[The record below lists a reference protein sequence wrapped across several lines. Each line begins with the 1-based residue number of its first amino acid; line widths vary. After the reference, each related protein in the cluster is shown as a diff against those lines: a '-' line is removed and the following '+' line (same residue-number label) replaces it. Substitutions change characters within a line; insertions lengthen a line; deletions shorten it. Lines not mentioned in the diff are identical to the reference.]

1 MTIAADED
9 GNLFEKTDAGEWV
22 PAKTRTGADVPM
34 EVQDGGKWVPVPGTP
49 PPYDESMLPEGGAA
63 VGALARRAA
72 GAVAEHF
79 TTPPPQDSA
88 LSRIVGATAR
98 GATEG
103 GPFYKP
109 ETRAAVDQGLV
120 GRYITNP
127 LLDAGKAVVGAVA
140 GGAGQAAYEAGNALG
155 GPRLG
160 RDLYMFNQVAPVAS
174 MMPGVIKPGGG
185 PVAPGTIARNTAQP
199 WEAARTTEPVTAEA
213 FPPGTP
219 DYNFSRGQR
228 IEQFLSEQP
237 PEVVAAM
244 ARTNPDV
251 AAWVQ
256 RQAAAEQAGVAERQG
271 GGGAAE
277 PPPADPQPAAPAEAP
292 APGEARP
299 QSVGAAAT
307 IEGTPELDFALTPK
321 EAAAYRETAEGS
333 KLIEPQQPSFAD
345 HKEYI
350 PGVTITGPEAA
361 QTAVAARRWK
371 ALKAQE
377 PRLADDEAVQADLN
391 NTKYTNHV
399 DNLGGSPTMLR
410 LAKEERDV
418 PAAATREQLWA
429 NQQPTDARP
438 VVDAANEILSS
449 GEGRRKGIR
458 GPVNEAIKELYDAD
472 GKLITEPRIL
482 YGVRQ
487 AIGDM
492 MDAKDITGAKV
503 NAVAIGQ
510 LTRLK
515 DVLDG
520 VIENGAPGFGK
531 YLSDFAEASRR
542 INEMEVLQGYR
553 NSLFDSHGIIQPA
566 RVQKMMRDIVDARGA
581 AGLQAEKS
589 ISPETM
595 QGLWDLRD
603 SLRRKAA
610 ADRLGKAPGSDTS
623 QTLFDTVREQAEG
636 KAGTAVA
643 GGLGLLLGA
652 GNPIAGLAGAGAQ
665 MWLSHAAGARRYAKG
680 LEMLNPNRLLTPTPP
695 PPAP

>member
-1 MTIAADED
+1 
-9 GNLFEKTDAGEWV
+9 
-22 PAKTRTGADVPM
+22 
-34 EVQDGGKWVPVPGTP
+34 
-49 PPYDESMLPEGGAA
+49 
-63 VGALARRAA
+63 
-72 GAVAEHF
+72 
-79 TTPPPQDSA
+79 
-88 LSRIVGATAR
+88 
-98 GATEG
+98 
-103 GPFYKP
+103 
-109 ETRAAVDQGLV
+109 
-120 GRYITNP
+120 
-127 LLDAGKAVVGAVA
+127 
-140 GGAGQAAYEAGNALG
+140 
-155 GPRLG
+155 
-160 RDLYMFNQVAPVAS
+160 
-174 MMPGVIKPGGG
+174 
-185 PVAPGTIARNTAQP
+185 
-199 WEAARTTEPVTAEA
+199 
-213 FPPGTP
+213 
-219 DYNFSRGQR
+219 
-228 IEQFLSEQP
+228 
-237 PEVVAAM
+237 
-244 ARTNPDV
+244 
-251 AAWVQ
+251 
-256 RQAAAEQAGVAERQG
+256 
-271 GGGAAE
+271 
-277 PPPADPQPAAPAEAP
+277 
-292 APGEARP
+292 
-299 QSVGAAAT
+299 
-307 IEGTPELDFALTPK
+307 
-321 EAAAYRETAEGS
+321 
-333 KLIEPQQPSFAD
+333 
-345 HKEYI
+345 
-350 PGVTITGPEAA
+350 
-361 QTAVAARRWK
+361 
-371 ALKAQE
+371 
-377 PRLADDEAVQADLN
+377 
-391 NTKYTNHV
+391 
-399 DNLGGSPTMLR
+399 
-410 LAKEERDV
+410 
-418 PAAATREQLWA
+418 
-429 NQQPTDARP
+429 
-438 VVDAANEILSS
+438 
-449 GEGRRKGIR
+449 
-458 GPVNEAIKELYDAD
+458 VNEAIKELYDAD